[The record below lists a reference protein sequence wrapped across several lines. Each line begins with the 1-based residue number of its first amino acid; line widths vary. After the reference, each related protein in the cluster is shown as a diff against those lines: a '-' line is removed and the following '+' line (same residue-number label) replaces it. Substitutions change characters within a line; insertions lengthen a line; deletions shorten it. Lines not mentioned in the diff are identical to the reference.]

1 MKDGW
6 DLCRKAQSDYE
17 RSVYGKSLAAN
28 VSSQVRHPFPFF
40 FFFTPRHME
49 RICEERIRSFAKC
62 RFHLHSAKTSV
73 ILKKKEVRKCRK
85 LCRVICAGSYW
96 HWRLYG
102 RCLEKQR
109 IKYKMFMP
117 VLKLSCDNVLLV
129 VVVEEKWK
137 QKINQKH
144 GKNVENCVCWK
155 NQPALFTTLT
165 IHNDK
170 PMIARWVPIAT
181 PAAEQTP
188 GTWTNHEMGC
198 G

>member
-1 MKDGW
+1 
-6 DLCRKAQSDYE
+6 
-17 RSVYGKSLAAN
+17 
-28 VSSQVRHPFPFF
+28 
-40 FFFTPRHME
+40 
-49 RICEERIRSFAKC
+49 
-62 RFHLHSAKTSV
+62 
-73 ILKKKEVRKCRK
+73 
-85 LCRVICAGSYW
+85 
-96 HWRLYG
+96 
-102 RCLEKQR
+102 
-109 IKYKMFMP
+109 MP

-188 GTWTNHEMGC
+188 GTWTNHERGC
-198 G
+198 GECLKPKTFHFKTGFDFLNFKMIEIHAVIRKHCFNVWYVIYNILYRERNRFRIRLLCCAWKNRMCLWRKRRR